1 MEPGESS
8 ERAGLVARAT
18 GVGCKFPFVPM
29 AGFSF
34 VCTMREVGREERA
47 EEEEAGWREEPKGG
61 PEDRIGFLAF
71 WLAFAP

>member
-18 GVGCKFPFVPM
+18 GVGCKFPFAPM
-29 AGFSF
+29 AEFSF

-61 PEDRIGFLAF
+61 PEDRIGC
-71 WLAFAP
+71 P